1 MIENNKIELCGV
13 IASVPKLNHKNYGE
27 NFYGFLL
34 SCSRKSTEKD
44 TLPIIVSDRLV
55 EIKDLQVGKKIS
67 VKGQVRTF
75 NKHISDDK
83 RKLLIMVFAR
93 DIWEI
98 EEESKSAPEFNN
110 NVKLS
115 GYICKPP
122 VYRVTPKGREI
133 ADVLIAVN
141 RTYGKADYIPCITWG
156 RNARF
161 AGNLDVGTR
170 IDIEGRLQSREYT
183 KKFDDGTEEIR
194 TAYEISVSRIEE
206 SEENNNE

>member
-13 IASVPKLNHKNYGE
+13 IASVPELNHKTYGE
-27 NFYGFLL
+27 NFYSFRL

-44 TLPIIVSDRLV
+44 MLPIIVSDRLV

-93 DIWEI
+93 DVREI
-98 EEESKSAPEFNN
+98 EEESESAPEFNN

-115 GYICKPP
+115 GYICKSP

-141 RTYGKADYIPCITWG
+141 RAYGKADYIPCITWG
-156 RNARF
+156 RNARYT
-161 AGNLDVGTR
+161 GNLDVGTR
-170 IDIEGRLQSREYT
+170 VDVEGRLQSREYA
-183 KKFDDGTEEIR
+183 KKLDDGTEEIR

-206 SEENNNE
+206 SEEK

>member
-13 IASVPKLNHKNYGE
+13 IASTPELNHKNYGE
-27 NFYGFLL
+27 NFYGFRL

-44 TLPIIVSDRLV
+44 MLPIIVSDRLV
-55 EIKDLQVGKKIS
+55 EIKDLQAGKKIS

-93 DIWEI
+93 DVREV
-98 EEESKSAPEFNN
+98 EEESESAPEFNN

-141 RTYGKADYIPCITWG
+141 RMYGKADYIPCITWG
-156 RNARF
+156 RNARY
-161 AGNLDVGTR
+161 AGNIDVGTR
-170 IDIEGRLQSREYT
+170 IDVEGRLQSREYT
-183 KKFDDGTEEIR
+183 KKLDDGTEEIR

-206 SEENNNE
+206 SEEK

>member
-13 IASVPKLNHKNYGE
+13 IASTPELNHKTYGE
-27 NFYGFLL
+27 NFYGFRL

-44 TLPIIVSDRLV
+44 MLPIIVSDRLV
-55 EIKDLQVGKKIS
+55 EIKDLQVDKRIS

-93 DIWEI
+93 DVREV
-98 EEESKSAPEFNN
+98 EEESESAPEFNN

-141 RTYGKADYIPCITWG
+141 RTYGKSDYIPCITWG
-156 RNARF
+156 RNARYT
-161 AGNLDVGTR
+161 GNLDVGTR
-170 IDIEGRLQSREYT
+170 VDVEGRLQSREYT
-183 KKFDDGTEEIR
+183 KKLDDDTEEIR

-206 SEENNNE
+206 SEEDENE

>member
-13 IASVPKLNHKNYGE
+13 IASTPELNHKTYGE
-27 NFYGFLL
+27 NFYGFRL

-44 TLPIIVSDRLV
+44 MLPIIVSDRLV
-55 EIKDLQVGKKIS
+55 EIKDLQVGKKIL

-93 DIWEI
+93 DVREI
-98 EEESKSAPEFNN
+98 EEESESAPEFNN

-141 RTYGKADYIPCITWG
+141 RTYGKSDYIPCIAWG

-161 AGNLDVGTR
+161 ASTIEVGGHLQVQ
-170 IDIEGRLQSREYT
+170 GRVQSREYT
-183 KKFDDGTEEIR
+183 KKINEEETEKR
-194 TAYEISVSRIEE
+194 VAYEVSVSKIDFVEDEE
-206 SEENNNE
+206 

>member
-13 IASVPKLNHKNYGE
+13 IASTPELNHKNYGE
-27 NFYGFLL
+27 NFYGFRL

-44 TLPIIVSDRLV
+44 MLPIIVSDRLV

-67 VKGQVRTF
+67 VRGQVRTF

-93 DIWEI
+93 DVREV
-98 EEESKSAPEFNN
+98 EEESESAPEFNN

-141 RTYGKADYIPCITWG
+141 RMYGKADYIPCITWG
-156 RNARF
+156 RNARY

-170 IDIEGRLQSREYT
+170 IDVEGRLQSREYT
-183 KKFDDGTEEIR
+183 KKLDDGTEEIR

-206 SEENNNE
+206 SEEK

>member
-13 IASVPKLNHKNYGE
+13 IASTPELNHKTYGE
-27 NFYGFLL
+27 NFYGFRL

-44 TLPIIVSDRLV
+44 MLPIIVSDRLV
-55 EIKDLQVGKKIS
+55 EIKDLQVDKRIS

-93 DIWEI
+93 DVREV
-98 EEESKSAPEFNN
+98 EEESESAPEFNN

-141 RTYGKADYIPCITWG
+141 RTYGKSNYIPCITWG
-156 RNARF
+156 RNARYT
-161 AGNLDVGTR
+161 GNLDVGTR
-170 IDIEGRLQSREYT
+170 VDVEGRLQSREYT
-183 KKFDDGTEEIR
+183 KKLDDGTEEIR

-206 SEENNNE
+206 SEEDENE

>member
-13 IASVPKLNHKNYGE
+13 IASVPELNHKTYGE
-27 NFYGFLL
+27 NFYGFRL

-44 TLPIIVSDRLV
+44 MLPIIVSDRLV

-93 DIWEI
+93 DVREV
-98 EEESKSAPEFNN
+98 EEESESAPEFNN

-141 RTYGKADYIPCITWG
+141 RMYGKADYIPCITWG
-156 RNARF
+156 RNARYT
-161 AGNLDVGTR
+161 GNLDVGTR
-170 IDIEGRLQSREYT
+170 IDVEGRLQSREYT
-183 KKFDDGTEEIR
+183 KKLDDGTEEIR

-206 SEENNNE
+206 SEEK

>member
-13 IASVPKLNHKNYGE
+13 ITSVPELNHKTYGE
-27 NFYGFLL
+27 NFYGFRL

-44 TLPIIVSDRLV
+44 MLPIIVSDRLV

-93 DIWEI
+93 DVREI
-98 EEESKSAPEFNN
+98 EEEGESAPEFNN

-141 RTYGKADYIPCITWG
+141 RLYGKADYIPCITWG
-156 RNARF
+156 RNARYT
-161 AGNLDVGTR
+161 GNLDVGTR
-170 IDIEGRLQSREYT
+170 VDVEGRLQSREYT
-183 KKFDDGTEEIR
+183 KKLDDGTEEIR

-206 SEENNNE
+206 SEEK

>member
-13 IASVPKLNHKNYGE
+13 IASTPELNHKNYGE
-27 NFYGFLL
+27 NFYGFRL

-44 TLPIIVSDRLV
+44 MLPIIVSDRLV

-67 VKGQVRTF
+67 VRGQVRTF

-93 DIWEI
+93 DVREV
-98 EEESKSAPEFNN
+98 EEESESAPEFNN

-122 VYRVTPKGREI
+122 IYRKTPLGREI
-133 ADVLIAVN
+133 ADILIAVN
-141 RTYGKADYIPCITWG
+141 RPYGKSDYIPCITWG
-156 RNARF
+156 RNARY

-170 IDIEGRLQSREYT
+170 IDVEGRLQSREYT
-183 KKFDDGTEEIR
+183 KKLDDGTEEIR

-206 SEENNNE
+206 SEEK

>member
-13 IASVPKLNHKNYGE
+13 IASVPELNHKTYGE
-27 NFYGFLL
+27 NFYGFRL

-44 TLPIIVSDRLV
+44 MLPIIVSDRLV

-93 DIWEI
+93 DVWEV
-98 EEESKSAPEFNN
+98 EEESESAPEFNN

-141 RTYGKADYIPCITWG
+141 RTYGKSDYIPCITWG
-156 RNARF
+156 RNARYT
-161 AGNLDVGTR
+161 GNLDVGTR
-170 IDIEGRLQSREYT
+170 VDVEGRLQSREYT
-183 KKFDDGTEEIR
+183 KKLDDGTEEIR

-206 SEENNNE
+206 SEEK

>member
-13 IASVPKLNHKNYGE
+13 IASVPELNHKTYGE
-27 NFYGFLL
+27 NFYGFRL

-44 TLPIIVSDRLV
+44 MLPIIVSDRLV
-55 EIKDLQVGKKIS
+55 EIKDLQVGKKIL

-83 RKLLIMVFAR
+83 RKLLITVFAR
-93 DIWEI
+93 DVWEV
-98 EEESKSAPEFNN
+98 EEESESAPEFNN

-141 RTYGKADYIPCITWG
+141 RTYGKSDYIPCITWG
-156 RNARF
+156 RNARYT
-161 AGNLDVGTR
+161 GNLDVGTR
-170 IDIEGRLQSREYT
+170 VDVEGRLQSREYT
-183 KKFDDGTEEIR
+183 KKLDDGTEEIR

-206 SEENNNE
+206 SEEK

>member
-13 IASVPKLNHKNYGE
+13 ITSVPELNHKTYGE
-27 NFYGFLL
+27 NFYGFRL

-44 TLPIIVSDRLV
+44 MLPIIVSDRLV

-93 DIWEI
+93 DAWEV
-98 EEESKSAPEFNN
+98 EEESESAPEFNN

-141 RTYGKADYIPCITWG
+141 RTYGKSDYIPCITWG
-156 RNARF
+156 RNARYT
-161 AGNLDVGTR
+161 GNLDVGTR
-170 IDIEGRLQSREYT
+170 VDVEGRLQSREYT
-183 KKFDDGTEEIR
+183 KKLDDGTEEIR

-206 SEENNNE
+206 SEEK

>member
-1 MIENNKIELCGV
+1 MINKIELCGV
-13 IASVPKLNHKNYGE
+13 IASVPELNHKTYGE
-27 NFYGFLL
+27 NFYGFRL

-44 TLPIIVSDRLV
+44 MLPIIVSDRLV

-93 DIWEI
+93 DVREV
-98 EEESKSAPEFNN
+98 EEESESAPEFNN

-141 RTYGKADYIPCITWG
+141 RTYGKSDYIPCITWG
-156 RNARF
+156 RNARYT
-161 AGNLDVGTR
+161 GNLDVGTR
-170 IDIEGRLQSREYT
+170 VDVEGRLQSREYT
-183 KKFDDGTEEIR
+183 KKLDDGTEEIR

-206 SEENNNE
+206 SEEK

>member
-13 IASVPKLNHKNYGE
+13 IASTPELNHKNYGE
-27 NFYGFLL
+27 NFYGFRL

-44 TLPIIVSDRLV
+44 MLPIIVSDRLV

-93 DIWEI
+93 DVREV
-98 EEESKSAPEFNN
+98 EEESESAPEFNN

-141 RTYGKADYIPCITWG
+141 RMYGKADYIPCITWG
-156 RNARF
+156 RNARY
-161 AGNLDVGTR
+161 AGNIDVGTR
-170 IDIEGRLQSREYT
+170 IDVEGRLQSREYT
-183 KKFDDGTEEIR
+183 KKLDDGTEEIR

-206 SEENNNE
+206 SEEK

>member
-13 IASVPKLNHKNYGE
+13 IASVPELNHKTYGE
-27 NFYGFLL
+27 NFYGFRL

-44 TLPIIVSDRLV
+44 MLPIIVSDRLV

-93 DIWEI
+93 DVREV
-98 EEESKSAPEFNN
+98 EEESESAPEFNN
-110 NVKLS
+110 NVKLN

-141 RTYGKADYIPCITWG
+141 RTYGKSDYIPCITWG
-156 RNARF
+156 RNARYT
-161 AGNLDVGTR
+161 GNLDVGTR
-170 IDIEGRLQSREYT
+170 VDVEGRLQSREYT
-183 KKFDDGTEEIR
+183 KKLDDGTEEIR

-206 SEENNNE
+206 SEEK

>member
-13 IASVPKLNHKNYGE
+13 IASAPELNHKNYGE
-27 NFYGFLL
+27 NFYGFYLN
-34 SCSRKSTEKD
+34 CSRKSTEKD

-55 EIKDLQVGKKIS
+55 EIKDLQVGKKIL

-83 RKLLIMVFAR
+83 CKLLIMVFAR
-93 DIWEI
+93 DICEI

-161 AGNLDVGTR
+161 AGNLDVGTH
-170 IDIEGRLQSREYT
+170 IDVEGRLQSREYT

-206 SEENNNE
+206 SEEDENE